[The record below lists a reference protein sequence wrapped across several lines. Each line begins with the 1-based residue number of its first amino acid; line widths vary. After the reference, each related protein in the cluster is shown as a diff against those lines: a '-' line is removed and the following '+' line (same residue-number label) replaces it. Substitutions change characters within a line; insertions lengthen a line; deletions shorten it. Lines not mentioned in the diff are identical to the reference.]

1 MTAKNEIGMKS
12 KQRDRFL
19 HSPGDRDRDGSHGGG
34 EFDLKK
40 KLAPAVL
47 VVV

>member
-12 KQRDRFL
+12 KQRDRF
-19 HSPGDRDRDGSHGGG
+19 HHYPCDRDRNGGHGGG

-40 KLAPAVL
+40 ELAPVVL

>member
-1 MTAKNEIGMKS
+1 MTTKNEIGMKS

-19 HSPGDRDRDGSHGGG
+19 HSRCDREGGHGGG

-40 KLAPAVL
+40 ELALAVL
-47 VVV
+47 IVV